1 MVTSQESTVN
11 GPMMMPLGP
20 VIVDIQG
27 TSLSPDEVKRL
38 QHPLVGGVILFSR
51 NFTDRAQLTA
61 LCAQINA
68 LRSPQL
74 LIAVD
79 HEGGRVQ
86 RFQSDGFTHLPAM
99 RELGKLFDESPEEAV
114 TAAQAIGFLLASELR
129 ACGVDLS
136 FTPVLDLDYGHSEVI
151 GSRSFHRDAEIVARL
166 AEGLIHGL
174 DKAGMA
180 ACGKHFPGH
189 GAVEADSH
197 VAVPVDERML
207 AEMVDED
214 MVPYRWLS
222 GTMLDAIMPA
232 HVIYTEVD
240 HQPARSEE
248 RRGGIEGGPREWSS
262 DVCSSDLKAGM
273 AACGKHFPGHG
284 AVEADSHVAVPVDER
299 MLAEMVDEDM
309 VPYRWLSGTMLD
321 AIMPA
326 HVIYTEVDH
335 QPAGFSPQWLQRI
348 LRQALGYN
356 GVVFSDDLC
365 MEGAAVAGTIAQRAQ
380 AALGAGCDMVLVC
393 NQPEWADELLEQ
405 LDYDMPVQAQDRI
418 CALKPNQFSMTWD
431 ELQQDEFYQQAQK
444 LRRQHFSAAAT

>member
-20 VIVDIQG
+20 IIVDIQG

-240 HQPARSEE
+240 HQPA
-248 RRGGIEGGPREWSS
+248 
-262 DVCSSDLKAGM
+262 
-273 AACGKHFPGHG
+273 
-284 AVEADSHVAVPVDER
+284 
-299 MLAEMVDEDM
+299 
-309 VPYRWLSGTMLD
+309 
-321 AIMPA
+321 
-326 HVIYTEVDH
+326 
-335 QPAGFSPQWLQRI
+335 GFSPQWLQRI